1 MLGDFANTPSA
12 ARQNCTSFSAV
23 HNARL
28 SIFSLKAEADRHL
41 RVGEQGPLVCLLDRR
56 ADEAAAEMNSTPGLK
71 KRPE

>member
-1 MLGDFANTPSA
+1 VRLN
-12 ARQNCTSFSAV
+12 
-23 HNARL
+23 NARL
-28 SIFSLKAEADRHL
+28 STFSLKAEADRHL